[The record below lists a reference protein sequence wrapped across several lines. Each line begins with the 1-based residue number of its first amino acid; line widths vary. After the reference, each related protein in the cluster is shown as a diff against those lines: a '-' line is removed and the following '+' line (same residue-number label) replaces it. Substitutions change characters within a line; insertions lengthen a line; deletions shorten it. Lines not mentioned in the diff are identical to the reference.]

1 MGAYNT
7 KMIEYPNG
15 SIQIRRYSVP
25 MLSEP
30 DNPYEEGYLYEP
42 FDFKKVTEVK
52 WYEAFPEPKKKSCSS
67 SEENERR
74 SFSRTKQKVFEYAR
88 CVCWEWFV
96 TFTFAKEKI
105 DRYNFSECSKVI
117 RQWLHNQRRN
127 APQLKYLIVPEQH
140 KDGAYHF
147 HGLLADVGLMKFEDS
162 GHLTKSKE
170 PIYNMAKWSNGFTTA
185 TKVIN
190 IHSVSKYVGK
200 YITKDL
206 CCITKGLQ
214 RYFVSSNLPKPIVST
229 FFVDGDGDFKDL
241 LQTLA
246 DSLGVD
252 VVSIS
257 TPRHEGSFVD
267 VDYYELQERRFT

>member
-96 TFTFAKEKI
+96 TFTFA
-105 DRYNFSECSKVI
+105 DYT
-117 RQWLHNQRRN
+117 
-127 APQLKYLIVPEQH
+127 
-140 KDGAYHF
+140 G
-147 HGLLADVGLMKFEDS
+147 
-162 GHLTKSKE
+162 
-170 PIYNMAKWSNGFTTA
+170 
-185 TKVIN
+185 
-190 IHSVSKYVGK
+190 
-200 YITKDL
+200 
-206 CCITKGLQ
+206 
-214 RYFVSSNLPKPIVST
+214 
-229 FFVDGDGDFKDL
+229 
-241 LQTLA
+241 TL
-246 DSLGVD
+246 
-252 VVSIS
+252 
-257 TPRHEGSFVD
+257 
-267 VDYYELQERRFT
+267 